1 VTRIHLAE
9 WLAYKLEF
17 GAAERV
23 EYVTLE
29 NLSVTIKID
38 RVGPFSEMLGRVLP
52 QTLESLLGV

>member
-1 VTRIHLAE
+1 MRIHLAE

-23 EYVTLE
+23 EYVTLQ

-38 RVGPFSEMLGRVLP
+38 RVGPLSEKFAGDLP
-52 QTLESLLGV
+52 QTLESLLRV